1 MTGCVPPLTLRPRD
15 ARPLP
20 RPGGRA
26 GNAGTRPSGR
36 PRGALAGTTTRQG
49 IFQRR
54 ELLPCS
60 PIRIPPSCRGGVTPS
75 APPSARPIRQRT
87 ESREPKAGIPSTQG
101 RPRNCRKLRVD
112 NPGPG
117 PATGSARRNDDTA
130 RDLST
135 PRVAPLLADSNPP
148 FLPWRSDAE
157 CSPERKAHTAE
168 NRKPRAESR
177 DFLPICGVV
186 AFRISDVL
194 VFSPLPR
201 V

>member
-1 MTGCVPPLTLRPRD
+1 VTGCVPPLTLRPRD

-36 PRGALAGTTTRQG
+36 PRGALGQG

-101 RPRNCRKLRVD
+101 RPRNCRKLRVE
-112 NPGPG
+112 
-117 PATGSARRNDDTA
+117 A